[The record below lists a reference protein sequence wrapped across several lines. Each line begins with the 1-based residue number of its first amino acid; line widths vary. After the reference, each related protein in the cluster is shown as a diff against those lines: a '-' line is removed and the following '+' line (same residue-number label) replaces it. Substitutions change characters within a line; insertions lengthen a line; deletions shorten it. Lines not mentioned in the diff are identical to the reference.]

1 MLFVAIKHQ
10 VERGP
15 VDALTGDAKYSLSE
29 DRLIRQQIDYRV
41 LVSIRCAADT
51 ALHNVSGHVRCIS
64 SFIFGFTALRTNVT
78 YRRDVIMTL
87 ITRYDERIRYGFRC
101 VRVRANKTEKKTTHQ
116 KLTLAYLGT
125 NMCYDEPTV

>member
-41 LVSIRCAADT
+41 LVSIRCAAAT
-51 ALHNVSGHVRCIS
+51 ALHNISGHVRCIS

-87 ITRYDERIRYGFRC
+87 ITRVTATMNESDMGFVVC
-101 VRVRANKTEKKTTHQ
+101 VCERANKTEKNHSSEIDFS
-116 KLTLAYLGT
+116 LSRHEYVLR
-125 NMCYDEPTV
+125 